1 MGLGPLQVKSGLN
14 QPLVAE
20 IPIISAT
27 PSELEQLDVRLASP
41 EAFAR
46 IGLERPGE
54 LTANL
59 QFSVGKNSRGQPVIL
74 VTTPD
79 RFSEPLLNFLIEAE
93 WGKGTVTREYT
104 ALIDPPYIAA
114 AVVQPMQA
122 PTVAAP
128 VIAAPV
134 ATIPEPVLEPAQA
147 PEPEPVQPV
156 QAPAPIADVVQ
167 APVPVPEPVVIA
179 PVPEPAPVGQQET
192 PPPAPKPIAARPR
205 PAQPAAKPPTP
216 APEPA
221 PVPQPVAPPA
231 PAPGQYGPVAPGQT
245 LWSIA
250 NSVRPDAAISVNQM
264 MVALLRANP
273 EAFAQDNINR
283 LKQGSVL
290 RVPGQDEAAR
300 LSATQAAELVNQQ
313 ASAWRTP
320 RAAVPQPVEIA
331 TPSETI
337 AAKPATSAVA
347 AAAPVRAPRPAA
359 SRLEIVPPSGNAAAR
374 GAQSG
379 AAAGAGGTE
388 LRAELVQAREDLA
401 ARTAEVDELKSRVA
415 DLEKQDA
422 DRQRLIEMQ
431 NSQMKAL
438 QDRLNQAEQAS
449 APAAPETAPAA
460 TSAAVPAAA
469 DVAVVKPWYLNP
481 FLVGGAVL
489 MLLGGL
495 VLAMRRSKAT
505 PQPESTGGR
514 LSDDEALRASMAKTR
529 QAGERIK
536 PEPVIAPVAVAV
548 AVAAPV
554 DSELDNR
561 VKAVRAKP
569 QDLEAHLNLL
579 RMYHAR
585 GNALDYEV
593 AAQAM
598 RGQLSSTMDPRWREA
613 VVMGASLMP
622 GNTLFSQA
630 GWNSPRFNE
639 PEAKSTPQAPAPA
652 PAPPVATPGAANE
665 ALPSFLAASEVKPV
679 KVFEPPMEDSSLEF
693 TTGSPRDD
701 NPDREIDFGDQ
712 AAVMDETFGDS
723 LRDIHRDEARLMAED
738 ESSAT
743 RIELAKA
750 YLDIGDMDGARSM
763 LEEVLAEGGP
773 TARAE
778 AARLLKDIG

>member
-1 MGLGPLQVKSGLN
+1 MNSRHLTLTLAVALGLASPSLSAMGLGPLQVKSGLN

-104 ALIDPPYIAA
+104 ALIDPPYIAS
-114 AVVQPMQA
+114 AVVKPMQA

-128 VIAAPV
+128 AATAPV
-134 ATIPEPVLEPAQA
+134 VSAAAVEPTPEPAQVPEVVQEASPPA
-147 PEPEPVQPV
+147 PEPEPAPYV
-156 QAPAPIADVVQ
+156 APAP
-167 APVPVPEPVVIA
+167 APVAVE
-179 PVPEPAPVGQQET
+179 PEPAPVV
-192 PPPAPKPIAARPR
+192 
-205 PAQPAAKPPTP
+205 
-216 APEPA
+216 PEPA
-221 PVPQPVAPPA
+221 PA

-250 NSVRPDAAISVNQM
+250 NSVRPDAGISVDQM

-273 EAFAQDNINR
+273 EAFDQDNVNR
-283 LKQGSVL
+283 LRQGSVL
-290 RVPGQDEAAR
+290 RVPGQEEASR
-300 LSATQAAELVNQQ
+300 LSATQAAELVNEQ

-331 TPSETI
+331 TPSENINASPPI
-337 AAKPATSAVA
+337 AASPARPSRA
-347 AAAPVRAPRPAA
+347 AS

-401 ARTAEVDELKSRVA
+401 ARTSEVDELKSRVA
-415 DLEKQDA
+415 ELEKQDA

-431 NSQMKAL
+431 NSQLKEL
-438 QDRLNQAEQAS
+438 QDRLNQVQQAQ
-449 APAAPETAPAA
+449 APAPVAPAPVD
-460 TSAAVPAAA
+460 TTAAVAAA
-469 DVAVVKPWYLNP
+469 TDAAPAKPWYLNP
-481 FLVGGAVL
+481 LVLGGAVL
-489 MLLGGL
+489 VLLGGL
-495 VLAMRRSKAT
+495 VLAMRRSKAV
-505 PQPESTGGR
+505 PESETTGPR

-536 PEPVIAPVAVAV
+536 PEPIIAKAPVASPA
-548 AVAAPV
+548 
-554 DSELDNR
+554 DSDLDAR
-561 VKAVRAKP
+561 IKAVRAKP
-569 QDLEAHLNLL
+569 KDLEVHLNLL
-579 RMYHAR
+579 RLHHSR
-585 GNALDYEV
+585 GNAGDYEA

-598 RGQLSSTMDPRWREA
+598 RAQLSSTMDPRWREA

-622 GNTLFSQA
+622 GHALFSQA
-630 GWNSPRFNE
+630 GWNSPRYSDAE
-639 PEAKSTPQAPAPA
+639 PKAPLPAAPSPAPA
-652 PAPPVATPGAANE
+652 PAA
-665 ALPSFLAASEVKPV
+665 ALPSFLASAEPVPV
-679 KVFEPPMEDSSLEF
+679 KVFEPPIADSALEF
-693 TTGSPRDD
+693 TAGSPRDAS
-701 NPDREIDFGDQ
+701 PDKEIDFGDQ
-712 AAVMDETFGDS
+712 SAVMDETFGGP
-723 LRDIHRDEARLMAED
+723 LRDIHRDEAQLMAED

-750 YLDIGDMDGARSM
+750 YLDIGDLDGARSM
-763 LEEVLAEGGP
+763 LEEVLADGGP
-773 TARAE
+773 AAKAE
-778 AARLLKDIG
+778 AARLLKDMG